1 MRQKKEFDTSQLQKL
16 LREPKEK
23 DWLEFKSEYKLFTSE
38 GKVSEY
44 TRDEFSKDILGLAN
58 GNSQIIRRTKYLIIG
73 VDDSKFTENG
83 ERVLHNIEY
92 RFPTQSEISRW
103 LVSASTPAISGIECV
118 ELTYNNNHIY
128 VIIIPPTFNLHE
140 TARDLVTSHGTFHKY
155 SVFMRQDENTVLAS
169 VRDGITIQQLKFL
182 HRQEFTNPSSI
193 FIGLMVGG
201 IISWITANAMINAK
215 YLPVQFSEKLI
226 ISTLTFVG
234 VLMGA
239 MIGLIMQQF
248 NDIRYSLRYMTWRNR
263 ILFVSSLLIMFAI
276 IYLVMPK

>member
-1 MRQKKEFDTSQLQKL
+1 MKRTNGFSISKLQDL
-16 LREPKEK
+16 LRMASEK

-38 GKVSEY
+38 GKVADKA
-44 TRDEFSKDILGLAN
+44 RDEFIKDILGLAN
-58 GNSQIIRRTKYLIIG
+58 GNSQIIRITKYLIIG
-73 VDDSKFTENG
+73 VDNSKFDENH
-83 ERVLHNIEY
+83 ERLVHSIDY
-92 RFPTQSEISRW
+92 RLPTQNDISIW
-103 LVSASTPAISGIECV
+103 LKDSCTPAIAGIECV
-118 ELTYNNNHIY
+118 ELTYNEKLIF

-140 TARDLVTSHGTFHKY
+140 TARDLIATSGRFHKY
-155 SVFMRQDENTVLAS
+155 TVFMRQDENTVPAS

-182 HRQEFTNPSSI
+182 HRQEISNPRSI

-201 IISWITANAMINAK
+201 IISWITANAIVNAK

-226 ISTLTFVG
+226 ILTLTFVG

>member
-1 MRQKKEFDTSQLQKL
+1 MKRTNDFSISQFQKWLQ
-16 LREPKEK
+16 EPTEK
-23 DWLEFKSEYKLFTSE
+23 NWLEFKSEYKLFTSE
-38 GKVSEY
+38 GNVADKAK
-44 TRDEFSKDILGLAN
+44 DEFIKDILGLAN
-58 GNSQIIRRTKYLIIG
+58 GNSQIIRKTKYLIIG
-73 VDDSKFTENG
+73 VDDSKFGENH
-83 ERVLHNIEY
+83 ERLIHNIDY
-92 RFPTQSEISRW
+92 PIPTQNDISIW
-103 LVSASTPAISGIECV
+103 LKDSCTPAIAGIECK
-118 ELTYNNNHIY
+118 ELNYTDSKIL

-140 TARDLVTSHGTFHKY
+140 TARDLIASSGRFHKY
-155 SVFMRQDENTVLAS
+155 TVFMRQDENTVPAS

-182 HRQEFTNPSSI
+182 HRQEISNPRSI

-201 IISWITANAMINAK
+201 IISWITANAMVNAK
-215 YLPVQFSEKLI
+215 DLPVQFSDKLI